1 MGCAWL
7 ASCFVLPA
15 LVSLAPFLFR
25 THLKAMQEAKK
36 QASKTKP
43 AKLTR
48 AQIQEG
54 LDTIP
59 IEVLLSSGRGK
70 EPQLTH
76 KQKEFARAIALGSTK
91 AQAYREAY
99 KEDAKPST
107 IVSAPYVLARDS
119 RIQQEIEAYKLALEA
134 EKHRT
139 PAQLKALL
147 VQQLVQHSLNE
158 DFPPAQRV
166 QCLKLIGSLFDVGAF
181 LERKE
186 VTTVN
191 RSEDIRARLLTVLG
205 SQAQD
210 IEAKTISTQDDSA
223 ASLLEE
229 LQAAPME
236 SGQLGA
242 PTTGASPQNGLM
254 PRDSTTHTV
263 MHSESNPKSNEPHPH
278 ESQPDDFD
286 RL

>member
-1 MGCAWL
+1 MEDTK
-7 ASCFVLPA
+7 P
-15 LVSLAPFLFR
+15 
-25 THLKAMQEAKK
+25 KK
-36 QASKTKP
+36 KSAGP

-48 AQIQEG
+48 AQIKEG

-91 AQAYREAY
+91 AQAYRDTYDTKGSVTTQGNNA
-99 KEDAKPST
+99 SR
-107 IVSAPYVLARDS
+107 LAADS
-119 RIQQEIEAYKLALEA
+119 RIKAEIEAYKLALEA

-210 IEAKTISTQDDSA
+210 IEAKTVASVDDSA

-236 SGQLGA
+236 SGQIGEPTHGA
-242 PTTGASPQNGLM
+242 PTQNGPM
-254 PRDSTTHTV
+254 PRDSTTHTIP
-263 MHSESNPKSNEPHPH
+263 HSESHP
-278 ESQPDDFD
+278 ESDDFD

>member
-1 MGCAWL
+1 
-7 ASCFVLPA
+7 
-15 LVSLAPFLFR
+15 
-25 THLKAMQEAKK
+25 MQEAKK
-36 QASKTKP
+36 PASKTKP

-91 AQAYREAY
+91 AKAYRDVY
-99 KEDAKPST
+99 KETATPAT
-107 IVSAPYVLARDS
+107 LAGEPYRLAS
-119 RIQQEIEAYKLALEA
+119 HPRIAAEVEAYKLALEA

-210 IEAKTISTQDDSA
+210 VEAKTISTQDDSA

-229 LQAAPME
+229 LQAAPMQ
-236 SGQLGA
+236 SGQLGE
-242 PTTGASPQNGLM
+242 PTTGAPTQNGPM
-254 PRDSTTHTV
+254 PRDSTTHTIP
-263 MHSESNPKSNEPHPH
+263 HSESHPKSNEPHPH